1 MCPLDTKTFWKKTR
15 LYLVLFLNKCQNFSV
30 FPYTC
35 HFNVWL
41 ISNTVHFVLYRHVCK
56 LLPTT
61 QQLHMLVTFDGGF
74 TSMSNAYLSC
84 VLYQTVYLNFVTYSL
99 SLSLILLKYV
109 HFNVILNLISTS
121 IPHANNYAFWMRK
134 TIGRKINWKSCL
146 ARLSVKLNS
155 KEELQFVKSKGYF
168 LLI

>member
-1 MCPLDTKTFWKKTR
+1 MSIGHKSSLKENSAFFILIVD
-15 LYLVLFLNKCQNFSV
+15 KCQNFSM

-35 HFNVWL
+35 HFAVWL

-61 QQLHMLVTFDGGF
+61 QQLHMLVTFDGGL
-74 TSMSNAYLSC
+74 TSMSNAYSSC

-109 HFNVILNLISTS
+109 DFNVTLNLISSS
-121 IPHANNYAFWMRK
+121 IPHANNYAFWIGK
-134 TIGRKINWKSCL
+134 TIGRKMSWKFCL
-146 ARLSVKLNS
+146 ALLSVK
-155 KEELQFVKSKGYF
+155 
-168 LLI
+168 